1 MKLQDLINTLE
12 KKKSAFGADAEIECL
27 ICTSKEGTLIAAMI
41 DRQAKAMKSALK
53 MFGG

>member
-1 MKLQDLINTLE
+1 MKLQELIDTLE
-12 KKKSAFGADAEIECL
+12 KKKADFGADADIECL

-41 DRQAKAMKSALK
+41 EKQAKAMKSALK